1 MDRKTHPTLI
11 GAFVVCAIA
20 LGFGAILVFGSGAFF
35 AKRHVHVI
43 CFDRS
48 IKGLTVGAPVMF
60 RGVEIGSVTDITV
73 RVNQKNFT
81 FYIPVHI
88 QIKRGR
94 IDTLL
99 GDDSL
104 GKAFF
109 QNSRELITLLI
120 DRGLRAQLQ
129 LESLLTGKLF
139 VQLDFHP
146 DTPVNLI
153 GIDPRYNEIPTIPSS
168 MEELSHALER
178 LPLQEIATRA
188 MHTIEGIDRLVNS
201 PEIPASITALH
212 EALQS
217 LKAAADSLD
226 RTLGPATAG
235 FSATA
240 DAARETLRRLQQVL
254 DSVGAI
260 AAGNSPVMYDLRKTM
275 EDLGAAA
282 RSMRVMTDYLERH
295 PEALLRGKYREQ
307 RN

>member
-1 MDRKTHPTLI
+1 MNRNTHTTLI
-11 GAFVVCAIA
+11 GAFVVGAIA
-20 LGFGAILVFGSGAFF
+20 LGFAAVLVFGSGAFF

-48 IKGLTVGAPVMF
+48 IKGLNVGAPVMF
-60 RGVEIGSVTDITV
+60 RGVEIGSVTDISV
-73 RVNQKNFT
+73 RVNQKEFT

-88 QIKRGR
+88 QIDPNR

-99 GDDSL
+99 GDDSV

-109 QNSRELITLLI
+109 QNNRELIALLI
-120 DRGLRAQLQ
+120 ERGLRAQLQ

-146 DTPVNLI
+146 DTPVKLI
-153 GIDPRYNEIPTIPSS
+153 GIDSRYNEIPTIPSS
-168 MEELSHALER
+168 MEELSHALES
-178 LPLQEIATRA
+178 LPLKALVTRTLHA
-188 MHTIEGIDRLVNS
+188 IEGLDRLVNS
-201 PEIPASITALH
+201 PELPASITALH

-226 RTLGPATAG
+226 QTLGPATAG

-240 DAARETLRRLQQVL
+240 EAARETLQRLQHVL
-254 DSVGAI
+254 DSIGAI
-260 AAGNSPVMYDLRKTM
+260 AAGNSPVMYDLRKTL

-282 RSMRVMTDYLERH
+282 RSIRVMTDYLERH
-295 PEALLRGKYREQ
+295 PEALLRGKHTAGGH
-307 RN
+307 